1 MFSTSRIETGEA
13 DVVMDSPGLLLLS
26 LFMELFADMYIVGG
40 YFFRFFADPLRQ
52 YYRTNGDID
61 IDSGSTNIL
70 PKYIMPSGSDLG
82 GGPYN
87 GYSPVQTIN
96 NAKSSDQVM
105 MRRILRNGWNTPY
118 ATGTVNGKSRV
129 VTPFRAVNNLGDFL
143 GRENYVCGGPNQV
156 NASKPGWKSC
166 IGSIIS
172 NCDGS
177 GIPSSTC
184 NVKYVPDSSEYTK
197 FRKLQVH
204 NQNYNDK
211 SHGGDDHNA
220 SFVSLMRVRRS

>member
-1 MFSTSRIETGEA
+1 
-13 DVVMDSPGLLLLS
+13 
-26 LFMELFADMYIVGG
+26 
-40 YFFRFFADPLRQ
+40 
-52 YYRTNGDID
+52 
-61 IDSGSTNIL
+61 
-70 PKYIMPSGSDLG
+70 MPSGSDLG

-105 MRRILRNGWNTPY
+105 MRRVLRNGWNTAY
-118 ATGTVNGKSRV
+118 ATGTVNGKSRI

-156 NASKPGWKSC
+156 NASKPGWKSH

-172 NCDGS
+172 NCDSS

-184 NVKYVPDSSEYTK
+184 NVKYVPDASEYTK
-197 FRKLQVH
+197 FRKLHVH
-204 NQNYNDK
+204 NQNYNDLTN
-211 SHGGDDHNA
+211 GGDQSNA
-220 SFVSLMRVRRS
+220 SFIDLMRVRRR

>member
-1 MFSTSRIETGEA
+1 MFRGT
-13 DVVMDSPGLLLLS
+13 
-26 LFMELFADMYIVGG
+26 
-40 YFFRFFADPLRQ
+40 
-52 YYRTNGDID
+52 
-61 IDSGSTNIL
+61 TNIL
-70 PKYIMPSGSDLG
+70 AKYIMPSGSDLG

-96 NAKSSDQVM
+96 NTKSSDQVM
-105 MRRILRNGWNTPY
+105 MRRVLRSGWNTSY
-118 ATGTVNGKSRV
+118 ATGTFNGKSRI

-156 NASKPGWKSC
+156 NASKPGWKGR

-172 NCDGS
+172 QCDGS
-177 GIPSSTC
+177 GVPSSTC

-204 NQNYNDK
+204 NQNYNDI
-211 SHGGDDHNA
+211 SNGGDQHNA
-220 SFVSLMRVRRS
+220 SFVDLMRVRRR